1 MADPNEVPDA
11 VREIGRQLAEAR
23 PIRRG
28 TLTERYQR
36 CNKAGCACGDDPEAR
51 HGPYTSVVRVVKGR
65 TQSRHVSAEQAA
77 ELRRQVEGGQKFRKQ
92 VEAYWGACE
101 QWADARLASP
111 EAASQEAAKKGG
123 SNRTSKPRSSGKSK
137 HS

>member
-1 MADPNEVPDA
+1 MPDPNEVPDA
-11 VREIGRQLAEAR
+11 VRELAQKFADPK

-36 CNKAGCACGDDPEAR
+36 CNKPGCACADDPDAR

-65 TQSRHVSAEQAA
+65 TQSRHVSAEQAD
-77 ELRRQVEGGQKFRKQ
+77 ELRRQVEGGQDFRKQ

-101 QWADARLASP
+101 EWADARLASP
-111 EAASQEAAKKGG
+111 QAASEEAAKKGG
-123 SNRTSKPRSSGKSK
+123 SKRTSRQKSSKKSERS
-137 HS
+137 